1 MTIKDV
7 AQEAGVSVSTVSKII
22 NNKAENISPATIDR
36 VLEIA
41 KKNHYVPYSKIKST
55 LNNKGFTL
63 AVMLRDISASSVL
76 LKGIIHGAK
85 EQGYSIFV
93 FDSALSPEQ
102 ETENFQNLTRHH
114 VDGLLWE
121 PVERQTEAWEQSL
134 QEQRLCYQIFNGPIP
149 DWYHDQFCQLGQ
161 IMTQKLV
168 DLSHRSIAF
177 VAEPGLPISA
187 PVLTGYEQCL
197 YENRIPHDPSRILTP
212 DAAFPQYV
220 ATGVSAFVCVTSDTA
235 QVVQSRLVDAGY
247 TVPSDVSVIAL
258 APDTPAPTQLISLQA
273 VPYERY
279 GRGLVEELIAQCE
292 DRPSALMPQT
302 PTLCLNNTV
311 TLEQA
316 FHARQKHVIVLGNIN
331 ADITLNVT
339 SLPQIGSSTVSHNMS
354 VNLGGKG
361 ANQAMG
367 VSKLGWKACL
377 IAKVGNDPDATMAL
391 QELNEGGVNTAGI
404 CRDLNHTT
412 GKAYI
417 HVQEDGESM
426 LTLLPGA
433 NQAVTPEYIQSLS
446 GMFQNAGY
454 CLISSGPS
462 EECVF
467 QAARLSKRYHAK
479 TIFKPSSRQKISP
492 ELYQLID
499 ILIPNR
505 HAAAALAPY
514 PTVEEQA
521 AYFLEQGVK
530 NVIIT
535 LGYRGC
541 YLRNSQ
547 YAIWYDAPPVTVVD
561 TTGAADAF
569 ISALAVY
576 LLKNY
581 SLPDAV
587 EVASHAAGFCVTKQ
601 GVIPALVDHDSL
613 EQYLGTHH
621 QQLQCSPSS
630 LSFNHS

>member
-134 QEQRLCYQIFNGPIP
+134 QEQRLCYQIFNGSIP

-187 PVLTGYEQCL
+187 PVLTGYDQCL

-292 DRPSALMPQT
+292 DRPSALMPPT

-311 TLEQA
+311 TL
-316 FHARQKHVIVLGNIN
+316 
-331 ADITLNVT
+331 
-339 SLPQIGSSTVSHNMS
+339 
-354 VNLGGKG
+354 
-361 ANQAMG
+361 
-367 VSKLGWKACL
+367 
-377 IAKVGNDPDATMAL
+377 
-391 QELNEGGVNTAGI
+391 
-404 CRDLNHTT
+404 
-412 GKAYI
+412 
-417 HVQEDGESM
+417 
-426 LTLLPGA
+426 
-433 NQAVTPEYIQSLS
+433 
-446 GMFQNAGY
+446 
-454 CLISSGPS
+454 
-462 EECVF
+462 
-467 QAARLSKRYHAK
+467 
-479 TIFKPSSRQKISP
+479 
-492 ELYQLID
+492 
-499 ILIPNR
+499 
-505 HAAAALAPY
+505 
-514 PTVEEQA
+514 
-521 AYFLEQGVK
+521 
-530 NVIIT
+530 
-535 LGYRGC
+535 
-541 YLRNSQ
+541 
-547 YAIWYDAPPVTVVD
+547 
-561 TTGAADAF
+561 
-569 ISALAVY
+569 
-576 LLKNY
+576 
-581 SLPDAV
+581 
-587 EVASHAAGFCVTKQ
+587 
-601 GVIPALVDHDSL
+601 
-613 EQYLGTHH
+613 
-621 QQLQCSPSS
+621 
-630 LSFNHS
+630 